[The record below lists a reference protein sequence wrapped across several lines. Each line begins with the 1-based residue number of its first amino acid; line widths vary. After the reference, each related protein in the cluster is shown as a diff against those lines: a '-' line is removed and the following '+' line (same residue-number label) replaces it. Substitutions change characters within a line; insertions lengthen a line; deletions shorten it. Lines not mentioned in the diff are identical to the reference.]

1 MKHRTRIV
9 LFLTLLIFLIPFATG
24 CPGPEEQQKPETG
37 KKVKIG
43 VSLAS
48 MEYDGNQSIKKFM
61 QERSKKDKVQI
72 VWTDAKMDPAQ
83 QEKDIDKLIKQKVKV
98 IVLQTVDPQEGAK
111 LVDKIVQAKIK
122 VVGLETLPFNAPLD
136 GYVASDHVRAGELE
150 GRFVLNLMN
159 GQPPQG
165 GQGGNQQQGGQGGG
179 QQQGGQTQDGQGG
192 GQQQGEQGQQGG
204 QQNQQQSLAAKN
216 NVKVL
221 ILKGDPYDPV
231 SQLIATGAQDTL
243 KQSKNIEEIKV
254 IEHPKGDP
262 ELAQMTVQNALKN
275 GTVDAILATDGRMA
289 NAAVSVLRSEGL
301 DKQVVTVG
309 VGADQ
314 KNSESL
320 SAGQH
325 DAEVDIMPE
334 LLANFALEAALDLSD
349 KDTWNYDTRVQNG
362 NFDIPAKIV
371 PVRLI
376 DSSQVHLL
384 EERWG
389 KLKKEE
395 QGQQQQQ
402 QGGQQQGGQEQGQ
415 QGGSQQQGGQGQ
427 GGQGQGGQGQK
438 TKLRIVTQDGKV
450 MEVEV
455 NGEIQKIEQEGGGQG
470 GQQGQQGGGGGQG
483 GQ

>member
-1 MKHRTRIV
+1 MAQRIRIV
-9 LFLTLLIFLIPFATG
+9 LLFTLFLFTLIFITG
-24 CPGPEEQQKPETG
+24 CPGPESQQKPETG
-37 KKVKIG
+37 NRVKIG

-48 MEYDGNQSIKKFM
+48 MEFDGNQSIKKFM

-72 VWTDAKMDPAQ
+72 IWTDAKMDPAQ
-83 QEKDIDKLIKQKVKV
+83 QEKDVDKLIKQKVKT

-111 LVDKIVQAKIK
+111 LVDKIIQAKIK

-136 GYVASDHVRAGELE
+136 GYVASDHVRTGELE
-150 GRFVLNLMN
+150 GRFVLNQMN
-159 GQPPQG
+159 GQAGGQQQG
-165 GQGGNQQQGGQGGG
+165 GQGQGGG
-179 QQQGGQTQDGQGG
+179 QQQGGQGQGG
-192 GQQQGEQGQQGG
+192 QGGG

-231 SQLIATGAQDTL
+231 SELIASAAQSVL
-243 KQSKNIEEIKV
+243 KQSKNIEEIKI

-262 ELAQMTVQNALKN
+262 EMAQMTVQNALKN

-301 DKQVVTVG
+301 ENRVVTVG

-314 KNSESL
+314 KNSQSL
-320 SAGQH
+320 AAGQH
-325 DAEVDIMPE
+325 DAEIDIMPE
-334 LLANFALEAALDLSD
+334 MLANFTLEAALDLAN
-349 KDTWNYDTRVQNG
+349 KGVWNNDTRVQNG

-376 DSSQVHLL
+376 DISQVHLL
-384 EERWG
+384 KARWG
-389 KLKKEE
+389 NL
-395 QGQQQQQ
+395 QQQQQQQQQ
-402 QGGQQQGGQEQGQ
+402 QGQQGNQQQGSSSGGQSG
-415 QGGSQQQGGQGQ
+415 GGSGQ
-427 GGQGQGGQGQK
+427 GGQGQGQQGQK
-438 TKLRIVTQDGKV
+438 TRLRIVTQDGKV

-455 NGEIQKIEQEGGGQG
+455 DGEIQKIEQADGGQQSGQQG